1 MHDAKQ
7 RQRVV
12 GIGGTFFRSKR
23 PRELADWY
31 RRHLGI
37 TIENNVAIFAW
48 RSKRNVNRVGHTI
61 WSLFPDDTRYFGSK
75 RQKFMLN
82 YRVRDLDGI
91 LAQLRRGRVRVEKKR
106 NQSMEG
112 LLGRLTLKETGSNSG
127 SHLKEDTSRP
137 RRKYSPN
144 ERALDSV
151 GGLRQTRG
159 TPAFPVH
166 NTNYRCGLAFFL
178 LLRLSSP
185 GRTSSSHIQA
195 RSLIEDPRLLPGHSA
210 VLTVS
215 TARTAQRFL
224 HGLAAGLTHKQF
236 PNELGVRA
244 VS

>member
-1 MHDAKQ
+1 MPGAKR

-23 PRELADWY
+23 PRELAEWY
-31 RRHLGI
+31 HRHLGI
-37 TIENNVAIFAW
+37 RIENNVAIFAW

-82 YRVRDLDGI
+82 YRVRDLGGI

-144 ERALDSV
+144 ERELDWADSLQDSLSTKGDKLV
-151 GGLRQTRG
+151 G
-159 TPAFPVH
+159 
-166 NTNYRCGLAFFL
+166 NYHSQSTASAYRRGLAFFR
-178 LLRLSSP
+178 LLRLSWL

-195 RSLIEDPRLLPGHSA
+195 RSFIEDPSCSRWP
-210 VLTVS
+210 
-215 TARTAQRFL
+215 L
-224 HGLAAGLTHKQF
+224 HRSSNQCSQDHQAAPSRSRRRSGT
-236 PNELGVRA
+236 RA
-244 VS
+244 VSP